1 MTLKPEQA
9 TAQAATSQPN
19 GTTPPG
25 QAIATALRRSWRGV
39 LGLVAAFAGLTAAV
53 SSGATARIDRS
64 TLDWFTQLDQSQSG
78 HLLARTVVNGGQLW
92 LVGTLVLSAASLRA
106 LRVRSWWPV
115 LVTAVAVSGLS
126 MTLSI
131 TKHLVGRTSPHSGL
145 NAALAQGSS
154 YPSGHAAA
162 ATLCLLLLAT
172 LTSRAQPHTTAPRS
186 RRWVTA
192 AAIGVGIATLT
203 LGYHWPADVIGG
215 WVLGAAFFQ
224 PARHLLTDGPAGG
237 RRPSNAQAANSRQ
250 ATDPAV
256 RTLLAG
262 LGSATH
268 GPGGPRL
275 RCGPWRRAGTRRR
288 RVQSNSSPRK
298 PLRRLLWPP

>member
-126 MTLSI
+126 MTLSLSLI
-131 TKHLVGRTSPHSGL
+131 H
-145 NAALAQGSS
+145 
-154 YPSGHAAA
+154 
-162 ATLCLLLLAT
+162 
-172 LTSRAQPHTTAPRS
+172 
-186 RRWVTA
+186 
-192 AAIGVGIATLT
+192 I
-203 LGYHWPADVIGG
+203 
-215 WVLGAAFFQ
+215 
-224 PARHLLTDGPAGG
+224 
-237 RRPSNAQAANSRQ
+237 
-250 ATDPAV
+250 
-256 RTLLAG
+256 
-262 LGSATH
+262 
-268 GPGGPRL
+268 
-275 RCGPWRRAGTRRR
+275 
-288 RVQSNSSPRK
+288 
-298 PLRRLLWPP
+298 